1 MGKVLNV
8 AAAAAILSAYTSAFA
23 MDAMH
28 RTTGRIK
35 SVNLMSHAITLDD
48 GATYKI
54 ARGVSI
60 KRMKAGQ
67 KITLTTSDFGG
78 TLEALAVTP
87 EVD

>member
-1 MGKVLNV
+1 MLNV
-8 AAAAAILSAYTSAFA
+8 VAAAAILSAYTSAFA
-23 MDAMH
+23 KDAMH

-35 SVNLMSHAITLDD
+35 SVNLMSHVITLDD

-60 KRMKAGQ
+60 QRMKAGQ
-67 KITLTTSDFGG
+67 KITLTMSDFGG
-78 TLEALAVTP
+78 ILEALAVNP